1 VTTLTKRYGF
11 AASHRLCAPSLSEE
25 RNREIFGKCANPF
38 GHGHNYSLE
47 VSIQGEPDPRSGM
60 VVQRSAMDRWVQGAV
75 IRRVDHTHLNSEITE
90 FGELVP
96 TSENLLVVI
105 EGWLRAAWPDYFP
118 GQSLRLASLRL
129 EETPRNSF
137 RNARTAVTDLS

>member
-1 VTTLTKRYGF
+1 MTTLTKRYGF
-11 AASHRLCAPSLSEE
+11 AASHRLCAPSLSEQ

-47 VSIQGEPDPRSGM
+47 VSVQGEPDPRSGM
-60 VVQRSAMDRWVQGAV
+60 VVQRSALDGWVQAAV
-75 IRRVDHTHLNSEITE
+75 IRRVDHTHLNSEIAE

-118 GQSLRLASLRL
+118 DQPLCLASLRL

-137 RNARTAVTDLS
+137 RSAPADTTDLP

>member
-1 VTTLTKRYGF
+1 MTTLTKRYGF
-11 AASHRLCAPSLSEE
+11 AASHRLCAPSLSEQ

-60 VVQRSAMDRWVQGAV
+60 VAQRSALDRWVQAAV
-75 IRRVDHTHLNSEITE
+75 IRRVDHTHLNSEIAE

-118 GQSLRLASLRL
+118 DQPMCLASLRL

-137 RNARTAVTDLS
+137 RSVPADTTDLP

>member
-11 AASHRLCAPSLSEE
+11 AASHRLCAPSLSEQ

-60 VVQRSAMDRWVQGAV
+60 VAQRSALDRWVQAAV
-75 IRRVDHTHLNSEITE
+75 IRRVDHTHLNSEIAE

-105 EGWLRAAWPDYFP
+105 EGWLRTAWPDYFP
-118 GQSLRLASLRL
+118 GQPMCLASLRL

-137 RNARTAVTDLS
+137 RSVPANTTVLQ

>member
-47 VSIQGEPDPRSGM
+47 VSIEGEPDPRSGM
-60 VVQRSAMDRWVQGAV
+60 VAQRSALDRWVHGAV

-118 GQSLRLASLRL
+118 GQPLRLARLRL

-137 RNARTAVTDLS
+137 RSAPMAATDLP

>member
-1 VTTLTKRYGF
+1 MTTLTKRYGF
-11 AASHRLCAPSLSEE
+11 AASHRLFAPSLSDA

-47 VSIQGEPDPRSGM
+47 VSVHGAPDPRSGM
-60 VVQRSAMDRWVQGAV
+60 VLQRSALDRWVESAV
-75 IRRVDHTHLNSEITE
+75 IERVDHTHLNSEITE
-90 FGELVP
+90 FGKLVP

-105 EGWLRAAWPDYFP
+105 EGWLREAWPEHFP
-118 GQSLRLASLRL
+118 GKPLRLAGLRL

-137 RNARTAVTDLS
+137 RSTPANIADLT